1 LIHGELSSKKTG
13 LMSRGQSRSGLFHP
27 HWLKDTLGFQ
37 AFPTQEPSTMHAN
50 DLQRLAIAA
59 MRTRGLKP
67 EFSAEATL
75 EAEALR
81 LQPPE
86 AGEGVQD
93 LRHLLWFSIDN
104 HDTRDLDQLSWAE
117 GLGDGAARL
126 LVAVAD
132 VDVMVRAGGA
142 IDEHAAANTT
152 SVYTA
157 AGVFPMLPE
166 TLSTDLSSLHQDED
180 RLAVVV
186 DMQIA
191 ADGSVAGARL
201 YRALVHNHA
210 KLVYEAVSAWLE
222 LDPAE
227 APVTGGAAPPWL
239 RQPGLAEQ
247 LRLHDDIAT
256 RLRRWR
262 VKSGALSV
270 KTGEP
275 RPVFEHGRLVDL
287 RPDEKNRAKELIAD
301 LMIAA
306 NGATARFL
314 AARRY
319 PSLRRMLMAPRR
331 WDRIEALA
339 RQHGAVLPAGPD
351 ALALEG
357 FLQAQRAADP
367 AGFADLSLAVVK
379 LLGSG
384 EYAAEAPAENGQG
397 GTSPGHFG
405 LAVADYAHSTAPNRR
420 YPDLVTQRIVKAAL
434 AGAPPPYGSDEL
446 TAIARHCTL
455 QEDNARKVERQLLK
469 AAAAVL
475 LLPRIGETFDAIVT
489 GATAKGTFVRIQRPT
504 VEGRVVGGFEGLDV
518 ADTVRVRLLAVDA
531 GQGFIDFERA

>member
-1 LIHGELSSKKTG
+1 
-13 LMSRGQSRSGLFHP
+13 
-27 HWLKDTLGFQ
+27 
-37 AFPTQEPSTMHAN
+37 MHAN

-86 AGEGVQD
+86 SDGLGEEVQD

-117 GLGDGAARL
+117 AEGDGAARL

-132 VDVMVRAGGA
+132 VDVMVRQGGA

-166 TLSTDLSSLHQDED
+166 TLSTDLSSLHQGED

-210 KLVYEAVSAWLE
+210 KLVYEPVAAWLE

-319 PSLRRMLMAPRR
+319 PSLRRLLMAPRR
-331 WDRIEALA
+331 WDRLEALA
-339 RQHGAVLPAGPD
+339 RQHGATLPAEPD

-367 AGFADLSLAVVK
+367 AGFGDLSLAVVK

-384 EYAAEAPAENGQG
+384 EYAAEAPENGEHQG
-397 GTSPGHFG
+397 AASPGPGAGHFG

-434 AGAPPPYGSDEL
+434 TGAPPPYGTDEL
-446 TAIARHCTL
+446 SAIARHCTL

-475 LLPRIGETFDAIVT
+475 LHGRIGETFDAIVT
-489 GATAKGTFVRIQRPT
+489 GAAAKGTFVRIQGPT
-504 VEGRVVGGFEGLDV
+504 VEGRVVRGFEGLDV

-531 GQGFIDFERA
+531 EQGFIDFERA

>member
-1 LIHGELSSKKTG
+1 
-13 LMSRGQSRSGLFHP
+13 
-27 HWLKDTLGFQ
+27 
-37 AFPTQEPSTMHAN
+37 MHAN

-59 MRTRGLKP
+59 MRARGLKP

-86 AGEGVQD
+86 PGEDVQD
-93 LRHLLWFSIDN
+93 LRGLLWFSIDN

-117 GLGDGAARL
+117 AEGDGAARL

-132 VDVMVRAGGA
+132 VDVMVRADGA

-166 TLSTDLSSLHQDED
+166 TLSTDLSSLHEGED

-191 ADGSVAGARL
+191 ADGSVGTARL
-201 YRALVHNHA
+201 YPALVHNHA

-227 APVTGGAAPPWL
+227 APVTGGGAPPWL

-247 LRLHDDIAT
+247 LRLHDDIAA

-319 PSLRRMLMAPRR
+319 PSLRRMLAAPRR
-331 WDRIEALA
+331 WDRIVDLA
-339 RQHGAVLPAGPD
+339 RRHGSALPAEHD

-357 FLQAQRAADP
+357 FLQARRAADP
-367 AGFADLSLAVVK
+367 AGFADISLAVVK

-384 EYAAEAPAENGQG
+384 EYAAEAPGDAPGEAPG
-397 GTSPGHFG
+397 GASPGPGHFG

-434 AGAPPPYGSDEL
+434 ANARAPYATEEL
-446 TAIARHCTL
+446 NAIARHCTL

-475 LLPRIGETFDAIVT
+475 LHGRAGEAFDAIVT
-489 GATAKGTFVRIQRPT
+489 GASAKGTFVRIQRPT
-504 VEGRVVGGFEGLDV
+504 VEGRVVRGFEGLDV

-531 GQGFIDFERA
+531 EQGFIDFERA